1 MKWKDLCNIDVET
14 HTGQATSAT
23 KRIETSTHEGETE
36 WEFQGME
43 QQCSDA
49 AFSAQ
54 EHMDNLWST
63 CWKWETLE
71 TSALEQEEEP
81 AVAGPVAAMG
91 PDWTSTHQRTIHR
104 MAIVYRRRVYEQT

>member
-1 MKWKDLCNIDVET
+1 
-14 HTGQATSAT
+14 
-23 KRIETSTHEGETE
+23 
-36 WEFQGME
+36 
-43 QQCSDA
+43 
-49 AFSAQ
+49 
-54 EHMDNLWST
+54 MDNSWSA

-104 MAIVYRRRVYEQT
+104 MAVMYRKEKGVWADLNKAPAQGQH